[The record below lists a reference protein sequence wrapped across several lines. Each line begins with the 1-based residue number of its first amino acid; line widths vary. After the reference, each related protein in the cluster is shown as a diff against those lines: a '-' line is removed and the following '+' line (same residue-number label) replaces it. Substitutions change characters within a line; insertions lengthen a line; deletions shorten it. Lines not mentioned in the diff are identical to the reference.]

1 MKLSRK
7 SDYALRAL
15 LHLAASR
22 ESGPVPVR
30 ELAEKNDIP
39 RKFLEAIMRDLR
51 ELGLVESVAGKK
63 GGYLLVLSPARISIG
78 SILRHFD
85 GHLEPFEADAAEI
98 DQSSPEDPTRRVQRV
113 LREIGAKVD
122 ELMNQTTLESVLAG
136 RPILY
141 EITSRHEFRHGDG
154 I

>member
-15 LHLAASR
+15 LHLAMANGSR
-22 ESGPVPVR
+22 PVPVR
-30 ELAEKNDIP
+30 ELAEANEIP

-63 GGYLLVLSPARISIG
+63 GGYHLQQAPGDIQIG
-78 SILRHFD
+78 SLLRHFD
-85 GHLEPFEADAAEI
+85 GHLEPFEADLEVLPARG
-98 DQSSPEDPTRRVQRV
+98 EDPKIRVQVV
-113 LREIGAKVD
+113 LRDIARQVD
-122 ELMNQTTLESVLAG
+122 SLMDQITLDAVLSG
-136 RPILY
+136 EPIDY
-141 EITSRHEFRHGDG
+141 EISSRGEFVHGDG